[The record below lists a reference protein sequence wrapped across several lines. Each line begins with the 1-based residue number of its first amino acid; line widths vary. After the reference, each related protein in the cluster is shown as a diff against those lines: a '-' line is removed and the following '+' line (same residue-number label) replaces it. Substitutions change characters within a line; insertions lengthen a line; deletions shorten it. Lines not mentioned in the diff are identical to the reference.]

1 MKKIMIILLVI
12 IILAGGIFMIT
23 SLVSKKGD
31 SKAIKNPEVL
41 TWDNEKNYKVSVTVP
56 KEKGYEFV
64 DKQSEKA
71 PYEDSLVDFT
81 LVGEKFIIAFEAAS
95 YTYQTS
101 YAYKEKYGEND
112 KPNFEEYKKMVE
124 EKLNSLQGK
133 IVQVNGED
141 VVERSIGSEIRGVQ
155 RVINADGKLFNSAE
169 KGGMLI
175 ADIYPTDPSV
185 EIDTLLQ
192 DEEVKA
198 IIDSIKIEA
207 K

>member
-1 MKKIMIILLVI
+1 MV
-12 IILAGGIFMIT
+12 
-23 SLVSKKGD
+23 
-31 SKAIKNPEVL
+31 E
-41 TWDNEKNYKVSVTVP
+41 
-56 KEKGYEFV
+56 
-64 DKQSEKA
+64 
-71 PYEDSLVDFT
+71 FT

-124 EKLNSLQGK
+124 EKLNSIQGK